1 MIFTEFRFLAFFLF
15 VWSVHWLLRTN
26 RSRKIWLLIVS
37 YAFYSVWDW
46 KFLSLIIISTLAD
59 YVAGRKIHESES
71 PRKRKLWLTFSLF
84 VNLSLLGTFK
94 YLGFFV
100 DSASRLLEFVGFESS
115 LPVLKLI
122 LPVGISFYTFQTLS
136 YSLDIYF
143 KRLQPVDKL
152 LDLATFVA
160 FFPQLVAGPIVRASD
175 FLPQLKSVRVF
186 PDARVRGLL
195 ILFLVGFFKKAC
207 VSDNIT
213 TYVDAFYSAPEQ
225 FGFFASWMGMILFSV
240 QIYCDFS
247 GYSDMAIACAGLLG
261 YELRLNFDFPYLRSN
276 IQEFW
281 RTWHMSLSSWLRDY
295 VYVPFGGNRGGRWA
309 TNRNL
314 LYTMLIA
321 GVWHG
326 AGWTFVAFGAVHGLA
341 LVVYREYRRARPA
354 DPEAPGWHA
363 AAAVFGNFLFVTY
376 AWVFFR
382 AADFGIAWTVTLNA
396 LGLGGPAGDHVV
408 AGPFVILVAVAALHF
423 AAWKKLLRPWLESAP
438 AWAFSMVYGVAF
450 PVTLSLMNG
459 AVQPFIYFQF

>member
-1 MIFTEFRFLAFFLF
+1 MIFTEFRFLLFFAIVF
-15 VWSVHWLLRTN
+15 CVHWLLPRN
-26 RSRKIWLLIVS
+26 RGRKVWLLLVS
-37 YAFYSVWDW
+37 YGFYSVWDW
-46 KFLSLIIISTLAD
+46 KFLSLIIFSTLVD
-59 YVAGRKIHESES
+59 FVAGRRIFEGQTKA
-71 PRKRKLWLTFSLF
+71 KRRAWLAVSLF
-84 VNLSLLGTFK
+84 VNLSLLGIFK
-94 YLGFFV
+94 YLDFFRESTADLLRLFGF
-100 DSASRLLEFVGFESS
+100 DPHIES
-115 LPVLKLI
+115 LNLI

-143 KRLQPVDKL
+143 GRLKPVNKL

-175 FLPQLKSVRVF
+175 FLPQLTSPRRFPYEKVR
-186 PDARVRGLL
+186 PLL

-213 TYVDAFYSAPEQ
+213 TYVDSLYAAPETYDLV
-225 FGFFASWMGMILFSV
+225 GTWVGMIFFSI

-261 YELRLNFDFPYLRSN
+261 YELRLNFDSPYMRAN

-295 VYVPFGGNRGGRWA
+295 VYIPLGGNRGTRWRV
-309 TNRNL
+309 NRNL

-326 AGWTFVAFGAVHGLA
+326 AGWTFVVWGLLHGLA
-341 LVVYREYRRARPA
+341 LVAYREFRKRVPEVEPA
-354 DPEAPGWHA
+354 SIPLTVLSVG
-363 AAAVFGNFLFVTY
+363 GNFIFVTY
-376 AWVFFR
+376 AWVLFR
-382 AADFGIAWTVTLNA
+382 APNFENA
-396 LGLGGPAGDHVV
+396 LIVSRNAIGLGSGSEAHPT
-408 AGPFVILVAVAALHF
+408 AGPFALFALLTLLHF
-423 AAWKKLLRPWLESAP
+423 IAYKKFLRPLIENCPSLTFAIG
-438 AWAFSMVYGVAF
+438 YGLAF
-450 PVTLSLMNG
+450 PLALSLMNG